1 MYFFNL
7 SQPSKSLPEKTNK
20 VLFPTKNINSLPN
33 SKSNKTPNFELI
45 SLTKANC
52 PKNKSSPIESR
63 PTPQSKATFHAPKK
77 PTLSSEKLRTLT
89 DNKKDTN
96 SCQAKPLS

>member
-20 VLFPTKNINSLPN
+20 ALFPTKNINSLPN
-33 SKSNKTPNFELI
+33 LKSNKTPNFELT

-77 PTLSSEKLRTLT
+77 PTLSSEKSRTPT
-89 DNKKDTN
+89 DNKKATN
-96 SCQAKPLS
+96 SRPVKPSS